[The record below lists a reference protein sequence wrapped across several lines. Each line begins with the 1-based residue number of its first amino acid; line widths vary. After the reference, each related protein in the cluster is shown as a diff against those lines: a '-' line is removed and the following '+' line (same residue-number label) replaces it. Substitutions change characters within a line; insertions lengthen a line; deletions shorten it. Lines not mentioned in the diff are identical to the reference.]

1 MSTVFDIGIQPE
13 RRLTDTG
20 STDHHAVDIACVHQ
34 SDGLFLANCFT
45 ADHDALCLRSAFFV
59 GSPLLWLIVDL
70 GIGLINLASGSP
82 PRSTVLTVSDGLALD
97 SVQPI
102 QVRSQ
107 GDEYKKTAHDGGY
120 KNEYLNTS
128 YGASLLSLHGHG
140 KRFSLLSGL
149 FSFHSTAQAKAIES
163 KSEQLAVLNNL
174 FHGGNRTCFFQF
186 LFQGKQLF
194 SDVISEQSRRL
205 GIPVRTVNGLH
216 LPDIL

>member
-1 MSTVFDIGIQPE
+1 M
-13 RRLTDTG
+13 
-20 STDHHAVDIACVHQ
+20 
-34 SDGLFLANCFT
+34 
-45 ADHDALCLRSAFFV
+45 
-59 GSPLLWLIVDL
+59 
-70 GIGLINLASGSP
+70 
-82 PRSTVLTVSDGLALD
+82 LTVSDGLALD

-107 GDEYKKTAHDGGY
+107 GDEYKKTAYNGGY

-128 YGASLLSLHGHG
+128 YGASLLSLHGQS

-163 KSEQLAVLNNL
+163 KSEQLAVLNIL
-174 FHGGNRTCFFQF
+174 FHGGNRTCFLQL

-216 LPDIL
+216 LPDIVRKILLLTNHPIPIITNGNADLCHCVWFILPIQQFEFRQSVLHNVIREATE